1 MRLNGAWEQ
10 PIVVTHP
17 SDRFAADVADAIA
30 HRFACAVRV
39 TVGDATAREWGQGP
53 AIYEVGPGG

>member
-17 SDRFAADVADAIA
+17 SDRFAADVADAISHA
-30 HRFACAVRV
+30 FACPVRV
-39 TVGDATAREWGQGP
+39 TVADATETEWGKGP
-53 AIYEVGPGG
+53 AIYERGPG